1 MAYNQEEEQ
10 EKHHRDNN
18 KDSLMNIFNTDYS
31 SYLFNSIYIFLIYTI
46 IYYGYEYINILS
58 KDSDKI
64 VSFLVYFFSL
74 IISQSAVNL
83 SLANKVCHTI
93 QYTRAVSITMLFWFF
108 CYGLLYFG
116 LYKFKHIFIT
126 SPIQTSYII
135 AVVAVSLVTGIG
147 MAVLSYWY
155 IINSECTTSLEDLQ
169 QEYIDYLNKLND
181 TTNVVSQ
188 RIYHDE

>member
-1 MAYNQEEEQ
+1 MAYNKEEE
-10 EKHHRDNN
+10 EKDNN

-31 SYLFNSIYIFLIYTI
+31 SYLYNSIYIFLIYTI

-64 VSFLVYFFSL
+64 VSFLIYFFTL

-83 SLANKVCHTI
+83 SLANRVCDTL
-93 QYTRAVSITMLFWFF
+93 QYTRAVSVTMLFWFF

-116 LYKFKHIFIT
+116 LYKFKNIFIT
-126 SPIQTSYII
+126 SPIQTMYII
-135 AVVAVSLVTGIG
+135 AIVVVSLVIGIG
-147 MAVLSYWY
+147 MSVLSYSY

-169 QEYIDYLNKLND
+169 QEYINYLNKLND

-188 RIYHDE
+188 RIYHEE